1 MFRHEY
7 KGPSAGITMTT
18 ALLSLALNQPIDPN
32 IAMTGELT
40 VTGKVIQIGGLKEK
54 VIAAKRAQVTKIL
67 FPKDNVADWE
77 ELEDYIKKDL
87 KGVPVDN
94 YEDVFKAVFGDIDR
108 DRAENVW
115 TKQLEKPAK
124 EKDRQDD

>member
-1 MFRHEY
+1 MNL
-7 KGPSAGITMTT
+7 GPSAGITMTT
-18 ALLSLALNQPIDPN
+18 ALLSLALDQSIDPN

-67 FPKDNVADWE
+67 FPKDNEADWE

-87 KGVPVDN
+87 TGVPVDN
-94 YEDVFKAVFGDIDR
+94 YTDVFKIVFGDIDR
-108 DRAENVW
+108 DHAEKVW
-115 TKQLEKPAK
+115 IKQLEKPAEK
-124 EKDRQDD
+124 EKDQVDN

>member
-1 MFRHEY
+1 MNL
-7 KGPSAGITMTT
+7 GPSAGITMTT
-18 ALLSLALNQPIDPN
+18 ALLSLALDQSIDPN

-67 FPKDNVADWE
+67 FPKDNEADWE

-87 KGVPVDN
+87 TGVPVDN
-94 YEDVFKAVFGDIDR
+94 YTDVFKIVFGDIDR
-108 DRAENVW
+108 DHAEKVW
-115 TKQLEKPAK
+115 IKQLEKTAEK
-124 EKDRQDD
+124 EKDQVDN